1 MLIEKLC
8 SNLRL
13 SFLMF
18 CSFMSSLIWNF
29 LFPRQGLF
37 IRRLV
42 DFLSEINVFFKDIY
56 AYKIF
61 HLTGSR
67 SWKLK
72 RNLTKKLTSKGS
84 RLGQKLGWRT
94 ISHSYQT
101 LTVST
106 RCKTEWNFPRFQ
118 SQESTQLRSITS
130 IFLNLRIT
138 YWYYSKT
145 ESLINVW

>member
-13 SFLMF
+13 SFFNVLF
-18 CSFMSSLIWNF
+18 IYVLRNLKFSFSSTRPLYSTLSGFLIWNK
-29 LFPRQGLF
+29 R
-37 IRRLV
+37 
-42 DFLSEINVFFKDIY
+42 FFKDIY

-72 RNLTKKLTSKGS
+72 RNLTKKLTPNGS

-106 RCKTEWNFPRFQ
+106 RCETEWNFPRFQ
-118 SQESTQLRSITS
+118 SQESTRLRSITS